1 MTKDTFS
8 DKAYQKAIQQA
19 DHEYSMTLRKDT
31 FASTYHI
38 RDINELEEEA
48 YDDMLD
54 IGGQRLVETYDEF
67 INNYIKVTLID

>member
-1 MTKDTFS
+1 M
-8 DKAYQKAIQQA
+8 
-19 DHEYSMTLRKDT
+19 
-31 FASTYHI
+31 FASTHHI

-48 YDDMLD
+48 YDDILE

>member
-1 MTKDTFS
+1 MIST
-8 DKAYQKAIQQA
+8 AIDQA
-19 DHEYSMTLRKDT
+19 DHEYSMTLRKDM

-48 YDDMLD
+48 YDDILE